1 MHPYSNGDGPF
12 MKQPPLTMEMLVAEP
27 PPYLTDVEEMLIEQR
42 GLRELP
48 FPGMDKS
55 GRGVCLK
62 NEAKACTMG
71 TLCPLRHI
79 IKDKQVVCKHWLRG
93 LCKKGDQ
100 CEFLHEYDLSRMPEC
115 FFFSKYLAC
124 SNRECPFRHID
135 PESKIKDCPLYDR
148 GFCRNGPYCKNRHR
162 RRVFCPLFLLGFCP
176 EGPTCKFSHPSF
188 DMPQIEPAPRTNF
201 RPNYG
206 VTCHNCHERGHKA
219 TYCPHLPAQTQ
230 LSQVDAS
237 KLKQY
242 NTQAQEQQR
251 RNIADITCYKCGE
264 KGHYANRCTK
274 GILAFLS
281 NVSSQGDHQR
291 GEQQQQ
297 QQNHH
302 HQMGGPK
309 AMFRP
314 GEGQEN

>member
-1 MHPYSNGDGPF
+1 MYPYILNEDIPF
-12 MKQPPLTMEMLVAEP
+12 TQRPLTIEMLLAEP
-27 PPYLTDVEEMLIEQR
+27 PTYLTDVEEMLIEQR
-42 GLRELP
+42 GMRELP

-62 NEAKACTMG
+62 NEVKACTMG
-71 TLCPLRHI
+71 ALCPLRHI

-135 PESKIKDCPLYDR
+135 PESKIKDCPWYDR
-148 GFCRNGPYCKNRHR
+148 GFCRHGPYCKNRHR
-162 RRVFCPLFLLGFCP
+162 RRVICPFYLLGFCP
-176 EGPTCKFSHPSF
+176 EGPLCKFSHSSF
-188 DMPQIEPAPRTNF
+188 DLPLIEPQPKLNY

-219 TYCPHLPAQTQ
+219 THCPHLPAQTQ
-230 LSQVDAS
+230 LPQIDAN

-242 NTQAQEQQR
+242 ASQAQEQQR

-281 NVSSQGDHQR
+281 NTS
-291 GEQQQQ
+291 EQQQEIE
-297 QQNHH
+297 NEEEK
-302 HQMGGPK
+302 GNSK
-309 AMFRP
+309 NKEEINNV
-314 GEGQEN
+314 GEDQEN